1 LGERMSHILRWL
13 IVLGT
18 SALLSACFISNT
30 PLIAPADADYPIANG
45 ARFAVWKLD
54 PGGHRIYDAEHV
66 TVTRAGAD
74 YVYSLR
80 DETPLHGLMKE
91 IAPGAYIVMG
101 RDATKPGKATY
112 AGFRKDGTRWL
123 RYAPNC
129 SDFARLAVEH
139 GKSRADFHIEASGN
153 DCALS
158 TYADLKAAM
167 EMHMRYAPPN
177 GEYVAE

>member
-1 LGERMSHILRWL
+1 MSHILRWL
-13 IVLGT
+13 IVLGA
-18 SALLSACFISNT
+18 SVLLSACFISNT
-30 PLIAPADADYPIANG
+30 PLIAPADADYPIADG

-54 PGGHRIYDAEHV
+54 PGGNRIYDAEHV

-80 DETPLHGLMKE
+80 DETPVHGLMKE

-101 RDATKPGKATY
+101 RDLTKPGKATY
-112 AGFRKDGTRWL
+112 AGLRKDGDRWL

-129 SDFARLAVEH
+129 SDFARMAAEH

-153 DCALS
+153 DCAFS